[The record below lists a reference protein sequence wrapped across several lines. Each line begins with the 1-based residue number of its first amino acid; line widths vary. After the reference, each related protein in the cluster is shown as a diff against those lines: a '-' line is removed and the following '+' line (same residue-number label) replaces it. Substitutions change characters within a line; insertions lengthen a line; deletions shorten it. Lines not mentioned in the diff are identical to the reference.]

1 MNTKFIPF
9 EWWHEPP
16 KYFITY
22 YGDILFG
29 RVVEQYEDGSF
40 YILTNNKAHEFRNR
54 NDEIKYEE
62 LCDKIPCKHMIIG
75 EPVEKL
81 SFTDIQYPQGIS
93 TSDEVYSKLFVFGAG
108 ASRYC
113 IFDDEK
119 ETFEK
124 DFQWKPPLGF
134 EIFHRNY
141 TEIINRYPEIKTYI
155 PYYIYH
161 QKDIEYAL
169 EAEWQDITSCYNPSL
184 LLRHT
189 QVMFYIRDLI
199 RKVSE
204 ETIRHFNNNLY
215 CLLMD
220 KLNRYLCKNKNE
232 RIILVSFNYDTI
244 LDHYI
249 QQIFGYQYNT
259 LNDYID
265 NKNNKVILV
274 KPHGSWDWGW
284 KINKEEIQKSSLYS
298 YITENKLTLADIY
311 YNLISNFAFYSWGY
325 EAMLNEKRIG
335 RYKPNR
341 NAISR
346 LSNKE
351 MEHSFPA
358 ILMPY
363 RNKDEIMMSYKMF
376 DASCFLVNKIKEV
389 YLIGWKGNERIF
401 NEYVLSKTEGAKKV
415 IIVNPNPDEVKKNIN
430 IPFKGENIT
439 YNRFEEFVTQHT
451 F

>member
-9 EWWHEPP
+9 EWWQEPP

-29 RVVEQYEDGSF
+29 RVVKQNDDGSF
-40 YILTNNKAHEFRNR
+40 YILTNNNAQEFQNR
-54 NDEIKYEE
+54 NDENKYEE
-62 LCDKIPCKHMIIG
+62 LCDKISDISIIKG
-75 EPVEKL
+75 VVPHL
-81 SFTDIQYPQGIS
+81 NYADTQPPQSVS
-93 TSDEVYSKLFVFGAG
+93 TSGEIYSKLFVFGAG

-141 TEIINRYPEIKTYI
+141 SEIIDKYKEIKTFI
-155 PYYIYH
+155 PYYINH
-161 QKDIEYAL
+161 QKDIEATL

-232 RIILVSFNYDTI
+232 RFILVSFNYDTI

-249 QQIFGYQYNT
+249 QQIFGYQYNN

-265 NKNNKVILV
+265 TVNNKVILV
-274 KPHGSWDWGW
+274 KPHGSWNWGW
-284 KINKEEIQKSSLYS
+284 KINKEKIQNSSLYS

-325 EAMLNEKRIG
+325 EAMLNEKQIG

-341 NAISR
+341 NAIST
-346 LSNKE
+346 LSNEKINN
-351 MEHSFPA
+351 SFPA

-363 RNKDEIMMSYKMF
+363 RNKDEIMMSYRMF
-376 DASCFLVNKIKEV
+376 DASRFLVNRIKEI

-401 NEYVLSKTEGAKKV
+401 NKHVLENATGAEKI
-415 IIVNPNPDEVKKNIN
+415 IIVNPNPDEVIKNIN
-430 IPFKGENIT
+430 IPFKGERIT
-439 YNRFEEFVTQHT
+439 YSSFEEFVTQHT